1 MEEDGGREGKEY
13 TNGWILNGFV
23 GERLVAGP
31 GTTGLGRTK
40 PEKTTWS
47 HLPVGSP
54 PAGRV
59 IVVGCIAYRAVGKS
73 GVLGVRI
80 PSSADVERYLTGG
93 EGA

>member
-1 MEEDGGREGKEY
+1 MKRLQKNTVTSPGQEKSEGGPLLEPDLGGE
-13 TNGWILNGFV
+13 LV

-31 GTTGLGRTK
+31 GSTG

-59 IVVGCIAYRAVGKS
+59 MGVGCIVYQAVGKS

-80 PSSADVERYLTGG
+80 PSSADWF
-93 EGA
+93 